1 MVATWPLHQTAARK
15 IDCNSACAPD
25 VATML
30 TTHAQTMLLRQIGP
44 SDAESP
50 DLVASDSGYLVLVI
64 AIVAIGLVLFALAIW
79 KARKGAPG
87 RAPDEPTVGGR
98 QRHSAAV
105 SARTK
110 VFVSYRRDD
119 SPYVAGRVFETLV
132 ERFGTGAVLR
142 DVDSFPLGV
151 DFRRSIDHAVADATV
166 VLVVVGR
173 SWLGAQSTTDRRIDS
188 AADFVRIEI
197 AAALA
202 RGIPVV
208 PLLVDGAAMPDA
220 TTLPEDI
227 REFAFR
233 NAVPI
238 RPDPD
243 FGNDMDRLVRGIVS
257 LETLKR
263 ES

>member
-1 MVATWPLHQTAARK
+1 MLLQAA
-15 IDCNSACAPD
+15 PQD
-25 VATML
+25 VA
-30 TTHAQTMLLRQIGP
+30 
-44 SDAESP
+44 SP
-50 DLVASDSGYLVLVI
+50 DLVASDGGYVVLVI
-64 AIVAIGLVLFALAIW
+64 VIVAIGLVLFALSIW
-79 KARKGAPG
+79 KGRKGGTERASDAPPA
-87 RAPDEPTVGGR
+87 RGR
-98 QRHSAAV
+98 QGPSAGA

-119 SPYVAGRVFETLV
+119 SPYVAGRVFESLV

-151 DFRRSIDHAVADATV
+151 DFRKSIDHAVSDATV

-173 SWLGAQSTTDRRIDS
+173 SWLGPQSTTDRRIDS

-227 REFAFR
+227 RDFAFR
-233 NAVPI
+233 NAVHI

-243 FGNDMDRLVRGIVS
+243 FGNDVDRLVRGIVS

-263 ES
+263 DS

>member
-1 MVATWPLHQTAARK
+1 MAHDSMLIAYVQ
-15 IDCNSACAPD
+15 APAD
-25 VATML
+25 
-30 TTHAQTMLLRQIGP
+30 
-44 SDAESP
+44 ESP
-50 DLVASDSGYLVLVI
+50 DFAASSSGYLVLVI
-64 AIVAIGLVLFALAIW
+64 VIVAIGLVLVALAIW
-79 KARKGAPG
+79 KGRKGVSERTPDAPPARERPG
-87 RAPDEPTVGGR
+87 PSPGA
-98 QRHSAAV
+98 

-119 SPYVAGRVFETLV
+119 SPYVAGRVFESLV

-151 DFRRSIDHAVADATV
+151 DFRKSIDHAVSDATV

-173 SWLGAQSTTDRRIDS
+173 SWLGPQSTADRRIDS

-208 PLLVDGAAMPDA
+208 PLLVDGAIMPDA

-227 REFAFR
+227 KDFAFR
-233 NAVPI
+233 NAVHL

-243 FGNDMDRLVRGIVS
+243 FGHDMDRLVRGIVS

>member
-1 MVATWPLHQTAARK
+1 MAHDPMLIAYVQ
-15 IDCNSACAPD
+15 APAD
-25 VATML
+25 
-30 TTHAQTMLLRQIGP
+30 
-44 SDAESP
+44 ESP
-50 DLVASDSGYLVLVI
+50 DFAASNSGYVVLVI
-64 AIVAIGLVLFALAIW
+64 AIVAIGLVLLALAIW
-79 KARKGAPG
+79 KGRKGVTEG
-87 RAPDEPTVGGR
+87 APDAPPARR
-98 QRHSAAV
+98 QGPPAGAST
-105 SARTK
+105 RTK

-119 SPYVAGRVFETLV
+119 SPYVAGRVFESLV

-151 DFRRSIDHAVADATV
+151 DFRKSIDHAVSDATV

-173 SWLGAQSTTDRRIDS
+173 SWLGPQSTTDRRIDS

-208 PLLVDGAAMPDA
+208 PLLVDGATMPDA

-227 REFAFR
+227 RDFAFR
-233 NAVPI
+233 NAVHL